1 MLRAFQLERPPC
13 PTIGGP
19 ANTLV
24 LAAAAVALASVLGF
38 AAIEVSYPEPVASA
52 TLGPDWQCSRLA
64 FVFTTC
70 SRAKH
75 TEATPVRVAKNAVC
89 ARLRT

>member
-1 MLRAFQLERPPC
+1 MPHNWWTRRS
-13 PTIGGP
+13 
-19 ANTLV
+19 LV
-24 LAAAAVALASVLGF
+24 LAATAAALASAIGLF
-38 AAIEVSYPEPVASA
+38 ATEVSYPEPVARA

-70 SRAKH
+70 SRGKH
-75 TEATPVRVAKNAVC
+75 TEATPVRVAKSQVC

>member
-1 MLRAFQLERPPC
+1 MPRNWDPEIARSFSRCRRACRRL
-13 PTIGGP
+13 
-19 ANTLV
+19 
-24 LAAAAVALASVLGF
+24 F
-38 AAIEVSYPEPVASA
+38 AAGMSYPEPVARA
-52 TLGPDWQCSRLA
+52 TLGSDWECTRLA

-75 TEATPVRVAKNAVC
+75 TEARPVRVAKNAVC

>member
-1 MLRAFQLERPPC
+1 MPRNWWTRRS
-13 PTIGGP
+13 
-19 ANTLV
+19 LV
-24 LAAAAVALASVLGF
+24 LAGAAVVLASAIGVF
-38 AAIEVSYPEPVASA
+38 ATGVSYPEPVARAS
-52 TLGPDWQCSRLA
+52 LGPDWQCTRLA

-75 TEATPVRVAKNAVC
+75 TEAMPVRVAKNAVC

>member
-1 MLRAFQLERPPC
+1 VPHYWWTRRS
-13 PTIGGP
+13 
-19 ANTLV
+19 LV
-24 LAAAAVALASVLGF
+24 LAATAAALASALGLF
-38 AAIEVSYPEPVASA
+38 ATGVSYPEPVARA

-75 TEATPVRVAKNAVC
+75 TEAMSVRVAKNALC

>member
-1 MLRAFQLERPPC
+1 MPHNWWTRRS
-13 PTIGGP
+13 
-19 ANTLV
+19 LV
-24 LAAAAVALASVLGF
+24 LAATAAALASAIGLF
-38 AAIEVSYPEPVASA
+38 ATGVSYPEPVARV

-75 TEATPVRVAKNAVC
+75 TEAMPVRVAKNAVC

>member
-1 MLRAFQLERPPC
+1 MPHNWWTRK
-13 PTIGGP
+13 
-19 ANTLV
+19 TLV
-24 LAAAAVALASVLGF
+24 LAAAAVALACVIGF
-38 AAIEVSYPEPVASA
+38 VAIGVSYPEPVARA

-70 SRAKH
+70 SRVKH
-75 TEATPVRVAKNAVC
+75 TEAMPVRMAKNPVC

>member
-1 MLRAFQLERPPC
+1 MPHWWTRRS
-13 PTIGGP
+13 
-19 ANTLV
+19 LV
-24 LAAAAVALASVLGF
+24 LTVAAVALASAIGVF
-38 AAIEVSYPEPVASA
+38 ATGVSYPEPVARA

-75 TEATPVRVAKNAVC
+75 TEAMPVRVAKNAVC

>member
-1 MLRAFQLERPPC
+1 MPRNWWTRRS
-13 PTIGGP
+13 
-19 ANTLV
+19 LV
-24 LAAAAVALASVLGF
+24 LVAAAAALAS
-38 AAIEVSYPEPVASA
+38 AIGLVATGVSYPEPVARA

-70 SRAKH
+70 SRVKH